1 MTIRDPAETLARV
14 YFTLVSWLLAA
25 FIPALLMLA
34 TFGLQRLESSLED
47 DTVSASD
54 VAEFLD
60 QAKADDVN
68 TLAREGMGRA
78 LDGLHQR
85 LGEREWPPD
94 GRTAARDMASL
105 PNRLYVNHRSN
116 PEFQPTRHANRV

>member
-1 MTIRDPAETLARV
+1 
-14 YFTLVSWLLAA
+14 VSWLLAA

-34 TFGLQRLESSLED
+34 TFGLQRLESSLEN

-60 QAKADDVN
+60 QAEPDDVD

-85 LGEREWPPD
+85 LGEQEWPLPAA
-94 GRTAARDMASL
+94 RPARDMASL
-105 PNRLYVNHRSN
+105 PNRLVVHHRSN
-116 PEFQPTRHANRV
+116 PEFQPTPHANRV

>member
-1 MTIRDPAETLARV
+1 
-14 YFTLVSWLLAA
+14 LLAA
-25 FIPALLMLA
+25 FIPGLLMLA
-34 TFGLQRLESSLED
+34 TFGLQRLESSLDD

-54 VAEFLD
+54 VAEFLE
-60 QAKADDVN
+60 QAEADDVG

-85 LGEREWPPD
+85 LGERDWPLD
-94 GRTAARDMASL
+94 GGSGAVEVASL
-105 PNRLYVNHRSN
+105 PTRLYVHHGSN

>member
-1 MTIRDPAETLARV
+1 
-14 YFTLVSWLLAA
+14 LLAA
-25 FIPALLMLA
+25 LIPGLLMLA
-34 TFGLQRLESSLED
+34 TFGLQRLESSLDD

-54 VAEFLD
+54 VAEFLE
-60 QAKADDVN
+60 QAEADDVD

-85 LGEREWPPD
+85 LGERDWLLAGGSD
-94 GRTAARDMASL
+94 AGDMTSL
-105 PNRLYVNHRSN
+105 PTRLYAHHGSN

>member
-1 MTIRDPAETLARV
+1 
-14 YFTLVSWLLAA
+14 LLAA

-34 TFGLQRLESSLED
+34 TFGLQRLESSLD
-47 DTVSASD
+47 DAAVSATD

-60 QAKADDVN
+60 QAEADDVN
-68 TLAREGMGRA
+68 TLAREGIGRA

-85 LGEREWPPD
+85 LGEREWLLDAPTP
-94 GRTAARDMASL
+94 ARDTASL
-105 PNRLYVNHRSN
+105 PNRLVVHHRSN

>member
-1 MTIRDPAETLARV
+1 
-14 YFTLVSWLLAA
+14 
-25 FIPALLMLA
+25 MLA
-34 TFGLQRLESSLED
+34 TFGLQRLESSLDD

-54 VAEFLD
+54 VAEFLE
-60 QAKADDVN
+60 QAEADDVN

-85 LGEREWPPD
+85 LGERDWPLD
-94 GRTAARDMASL
+94 GGTAARDMASL
-105 PNRLYVNHRSN
+105 PKRLYVHHGSN

>member
-1 MTIRDPAETLARV
+1 
-14 YFTLVSWLLAA
+14 VSWLLAA

-34 TFGLQRLESSLED
+34 TFGLQRLESSLDE

-60 QAKADDVN
+60 QAEADDVN
-68 TLAREGMGRA
+68 TLAREGMGSA

-85 LGEREWPPD
+85 LERDWPFEAS
-94 GRTAARDMASL
+94 TAARDMASL
-105 PNRLYVNHRSN
+105 PNRLYVPHRSN
-116 PEFQPTRHANRV
+116 PEFQRTRHANRV

>member
-1 MTIRDPAETLARV
+1 
-14 YFTLVSWLLAA
+14 LLAA

-34 TFGLQRLESSLED
+34 TFGLQRLESSLDD

-60 QAKADDVN
+60 QAEADDVN

-78 LDGLHQR
+78 LVTWQVCPTGCTYLSDPILNFSR
-85 LGEREWPPD
+85 L
-94 GRTAARDMASL
+94 DMPIVCS
-105 PNRLYVNHRSN
+105 VG
-116 PEFQPTRHANRV
+116 

>member
-1 MTIRDPAETLARV
+1 M
-14 YFTLVSWLLAA
+14 SWLLAA

-60 QAKADDVN
+60 QAEPGDVD

-85 LGEREWPPD
+85 LSEREWSLD
-94 GRTAARDMASL
+94 ARTAVIRQVCQIGCTRITGRILNFSRLDMPIVCS
-105 PNRLYVNHRSN
+105 VG
-116 PEFQPTRHANRV
+116 

>member
-1 MTIRDPAETLARV
+1 
-14 YFTLVSWLLAA
+14 LLAA

-34 TFGLQRLESSLED
+34 TFGLQRLESSLRD
-47 DTVSASD
+47 DTVSAAD
-54 VAEFLD
+54 VAEFLN

-78 LDGLHQR
+78 LDGLHKR
-85 LGEREWPPD
+85 LGERDWPLSPLPP
-94 GRTAARDMASL
+94 AREMASL
-105 PNRLYVNHRSN
+105 PNRLLMHHRAN

>member
-1 MTIRDPAETLARV
+1 M
-14 YFTLVSWLLAA
+14 SWLLAA

-47 DTVSASD
+47 DAVSAAD

-60 QAKADDVN
+60 QAEADDVD
-68 TLAREGMGRA
+68 TLAREGMGSA
-78 LDGLHQR
+78 LDGLHKR
-85 LGEREWPPD
+85 LGEQDWSLAPAS
-94 GRTAARDMASL
+94 AASEMASL
-105 PNRLYVNHRSN
+105 PNRLVMHHRAN

>member
-1 MTIRDPAETLARV
+1 M
-14 YFTLVSWLLAA
+14 SWLLAA

-34 TFGLQRLESSLED
+34 TFGLQRLESSLDE

-54 VAEFLD
+54 VADFLD
-60 QAKADDVN
+60 QAEADDVN
-68 TLAREGMGRA
+68 TLALEGMSRA

-85 LGEREWPPD
+85 LGERDSPLD
-94 GRTAARDMASL
+94 RRTAARDTASL
-105 PNRLYVNHRSN
+105 PNRLYAHHRSN